1 MIVVDSNVIV
11 ARTLTSVLTSKAEKV
26 EQKDPV
32 WIVPVLWRYE
42 FQNILAT
49 AMKAKQITPEHALG
63 VWQRVAAILVEN
75 ESEPSPAKVIDLV
88 AQYGITAYDGQ
99 FIALAMEMGIPC
111 ITEDQELQEKFRGI
125 ALSMDDFLGPQPS
138 ELFGRGKRDIV
149 HVFNA
154 KVQIFHDVPNI
165 PSLSLNADFESKNC
179 RPGTFSIL
187 FGNNFVG
194 PDPRSG
200 R

>member
-1 MIVVDSNVIV
+1 MIVVDSNVIA

-125 ALSMDDFLGPQPS
+125 ALSMDDFLGSPTL
-138 ELFGRGKRDIV
+138 ETVRERKARYR
-149 HVFNA
+149 A
-154 KVQIFHDVPNI
+154 RVQ
-165 PSLSLNADFESKNC
+165 
-179 RPGTFSIL
+179 R
-187 FGNNFVG
+187 
-194 PDPRSG
+194 
-200 R
+200 

>member
-1 MIVVDSNVIV
+1 MIVVDSNVIA

-125 ALSMDDFLGPQPS
+125 ALSMDDFLGPPTLGAVRARKARYRARAQ
-138 ELFGRGKRDIV
+138 R
-149 HVFNA
+149 
-154 KVQIFHDVPNI
+154 
-165 PSLSLNADFESKNC
+165 
-179 RPGTFSIL
+179 
-187 FGNNFVG
+187 
-194 PDPRSG
+194 
-200 R
+200 

>member
-1 MIVVDSNVIV
+1 MIVVDSNVIA

-49 AMKAKQITPEHALG
+49 AIKARQISQEHALG
-63 VWQRVAAILVEN
+63 VWQRVAAILAEN

-111 ITEDQELQEKFRGI
+111 ITEDQELQKKFRGI
-125 ALSMDDFLGPQPS
+125 ALSMDDFLGPPTLETVRERKARYRARAQ
-138 ELFGRGKRDIV
+138 R
-149 HVFNA
+149 
-154 KVQIFHDVPNI
+154 
-165 PSLSLNADFESKNC
+165 
-179 RPGTFSIL
+179 
-187 FGNNFVG
+187 
-194 PDPRSG
+194 
-200 R
+200 

>member
-1 MIVVDSNVIV
+1 MIVVDSNVIA
-11 ARTLTSVLTSKAEKV
+11 ARTLTSLLTSKAEKV

-49 AMKAKQITPEHALG
+49 AIKAKQITPEHALG

-88 AQYGITAYDGQ
+88 TQYGITAYDGQ

-125 ALSMDDFLGPQPS
+125 ALSMDDFLGPPT
-138 ELFGRGKRDIV
+138 L
-149 HVFNA
+149 
-154 KVQIFHDVPNI
+154 
-165 PSLSLNADFESKNC
+165 
-179 RPGTFSIL
+179 GT
-187 FGNNFVG
+187 V
-194 PDPRSG
+194 RE
-200 R
+200 RKARYRVRAQR